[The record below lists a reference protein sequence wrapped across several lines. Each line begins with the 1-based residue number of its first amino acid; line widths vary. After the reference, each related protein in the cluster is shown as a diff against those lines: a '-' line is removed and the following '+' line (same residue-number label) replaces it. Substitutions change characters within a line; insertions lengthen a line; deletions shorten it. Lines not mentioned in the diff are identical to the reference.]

1 MKMFFMGYDDY
12 FDEPVTEAFT
22 GAGVRSYLK
31 LYRGAR
37 SSGKAN
43 AVFIPVPDEELPALL
58 EVVRG
63 LKAKYPD
70 VGIRAFTFPLE
81 ECV

>member
-1 MKMFFMGYDDY
+1 MKMFFMSYDDY

-22 GAGVRSYLK
+22 EAGVKSYLK
-31 LYRGAR
+31 LYKGAR
-37 SSGKAN
+37 SRGKAN

-58 EVVRG
+58 EVLRG
-63 LKAKYPD
+63 LKARYPD